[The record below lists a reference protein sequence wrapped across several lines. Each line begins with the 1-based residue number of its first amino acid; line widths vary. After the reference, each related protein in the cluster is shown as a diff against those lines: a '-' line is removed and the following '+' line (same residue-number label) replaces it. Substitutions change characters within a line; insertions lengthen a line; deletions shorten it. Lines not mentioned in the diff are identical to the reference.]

1 MTKETKKIVPSEWIE
16 EEYKRI
22 VGERIELINSGGL
35 GINMGMIRDG
45 AKQQAIINFLDTFI
59 TTNHE

>member
-35 GINMGMIRDG
+35 GINMGMIRYG